1 MSEKSKSSE
10 KVLEHGEIV
19 QQEID
24 EIVSIA
30 LSTLKTL
37 MVDYETPI
45 DVRLRVAL
53 EIFELFGTRHPNTN
67 PVPHHDE
74 GILRCLEKN
83 ALEIQKNAH
92 QLSYLETLLKLVA
105 EHKNNEKRVGE
116 KGRVINH

>member
-10 KVLEHGEIV
+10 QVLENGEIV

-53 EIFELFGTRHPNTN
+53 EIFELFGTKHSSAN
-67 PVPHHDE
+67 PVSHYDE
-74 GILRCLEKN
+74 GVLRCLEKN

-105 EHKNNEKRVGE
+105 EHKNNEKIVVE